1 MILDFGESLKD
12 NDEERKNGEETSPA
26 CWKEL
31 HNNKAGYKIGTNSH
45 DITHYLMT
53 QIHRN

>member
-12 NDEERKNGEETSPA
+12 NDEERKNGEETLPA

-45 DITHYLMT
+45 DITHYLMA
-53 QIHRN
+53 QIHKN